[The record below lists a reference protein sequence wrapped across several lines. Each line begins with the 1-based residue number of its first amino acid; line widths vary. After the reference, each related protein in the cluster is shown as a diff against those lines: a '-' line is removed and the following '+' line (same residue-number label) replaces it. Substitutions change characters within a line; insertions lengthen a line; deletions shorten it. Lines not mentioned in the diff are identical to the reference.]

1 MPKFRSLS
9 LEGTMLRS
17 DVGTTLRLRVWGLGL
32 RGDFIKAKKCTSWVH
47 GPLRQRIWVLSFEG
61 FGVWDGFKFRV

>member
-17 DVGTTLRLRVWGLGL
+17 DVGTTLRFRVWGLGL
-32 RGDFIKAKKCTSWVH
+32 RGQKMYELGTRTLTTKD
-47 GPLRQRIWVLSFEG
+47 L
-61 FGVWDGFKFRV
+61 GFKL